1 MVWVACAKSV
11 WTNRSQSCPKLL
23 ICLENRAVA
32 MSSTRLSCRRLQYAA
47 CRKHGSAHQKA
58 IMKIKARTLE
68 NAMPWCFV
76 IGLLVIWEAVCLLF
90 DIPLFLLPSPMAIIG
105 SLQKWTAPI
114 MENAGYTFVSTLIGF
129 SLAVVLGIA
138 LGVLIGS
145 SRLVYRGLYPV
156 LVAFNSIPKVA
167 VVAVFVIWFGAGTI
181 QAVLTAFMLSFFPI
195 AVNIATGLA
204 TVEPEL
210 LDVLRALGA
219 SRRDILVKVGLPRSM
234 PYFFASLKV
243 AITLAF
249 VGTIISETVASRR
262 GIGYLMMAATSNFDT
277 PLVFAGLIVTSVM
290 GVAMY
295 GVFAVVEKRVTG
307 WSQRDGGMLS

>member
-1 MVWVACAKSV
+1 
-11 WTNRSQSCPKLL
+11 
-23 ICLENRAVA
+23 
-32 MSSTRLSCRRLQYAA
+32 
-47 CRKHGSAHQKA
+47 
-58 IMKIKARTLE
+58 MKINARTLE

-76 IGLLVIWEAVCLLF
+76 IGLLVIWRGACMLC
-90 DIPLFLLPSPMAIIG
+90 DIPPFLLPSPHAIAQSMA
-105 SLQKWTAPI
+105 KWTAPI
-114 MENAGYTFVSTLIGF
+114 LENAGYALLATLAGFV
-129 SLAVVLGIA
+129 LAVVLGVA
-138 LGVLIGS
+138 LGVGIGS

-156 LVAFNSIPKVA
+156 LVAFNSVPKVA
-167 VVAVFVIWFGAGTI
+167 VVPVFVIWFGAGTVP
-181 QAVLTAFMLSFFPI
+181 AVLTAFMVSFFPI

-219 SRRDILVKVGLPRSM
+219 RKRDILVKVGFPRSM

-249 VGTIISETVASRR
+249 VGAIISETVASKR

-295 GVFAVVEKRVTG
+295 AVFALIEKRTTF
-307 WSQRDGGMLS
+307 WSQRDDGMLS

>member
-1 MVWVACAKSV
+1 
-11 WTNRSQSCPKLL
+11 
-23 ICLENRAVA
+23 
-32 MSSTRLSCRRLQYAA
+32 
-47 CRKHGSAHQKA
+47 
-58 IMKIKARTLE
+58 MKIKASTLE
-68 NAMPWCFV
+68 HAMPWCFV
-76 IGLLVIWEAVCLLF
+76 AGLLVVWEVVCLLF

-105 SLQKWTAPI
+105 SLQKWTSPI
-114 MENAGYTFVSTLIGF
+114 LENAGYTFLSTLLGF
-129 SLAVVLGIA
+129 SLAVVLGVA

-167 VVAVFVIWFGAGTI
+167 VVPVFVIWFGAGTI
-181 QAVLTAFMLSFFPI
+181 PAVLTAFMVSFFPI

-219 SRRDILVKVGLPRSM
+219 SRRTILVKVGLPRSM

-277 PLVFAGLIVTSVM
+277 PLVFAGLIVTSIM

-295 GVFAVVEKRVTG
+295 GIFAVVEKRVTG

>member
-11 WTNRSQSCPKLL
+11 WTNRSRSCPRPL
-23 ICLENRAVA
+23 ICLENRVA
-32 MSSTRLSCRRLQYAA
+32 QMSSTARFCRQQQSAA
-47 CRKHGSAHQKA
+47 CPKCHRIHQKT

-90 DIPLFLLPSPMAIIG
+90 DIPPFLLPSPMAIIG

-114 MENAGYTFVSTLIGF
+114 MENAGYTFLSTLIGF

-167 VVAVFVIWFGAGTI
+167 VVPVFVIWFGAGTI
-181 QAVLTAFMLSFFPI
+181 PAVLTAFMVSFFPI

-219 SRRDILVKVGLPRSM
+219 SRR
-234 PYFFASLKV
+234 
-243 AITLAF
+243 
-249 VGTIISETVASRR
+249 
-262 GIGYLMMAATSNFDT
+262 GIGYLMMAATSNFDP

-307 WSQRDGGMLS
+307 WSQRDVGMLS